1 MQIRFA
7 EKKDAAAILKH
18 CRQAFGESDFL
29 LTEPEEFTMTI
40 QEEEIWIEKSLQSG
54 DLILIA
60 EIDQEVVGMLNF
72 RRSKSKKVNHL
83 GYFGISIQKRHCN
96 QGLGSKMM
104 KLFLQWA
111 EGEPGLEKICLEVF
125 AFNERAIRLYKRFGF
140 EEEGRKIKHIKRKDG
155 TYADELL
162 MYRFVK

>member
-29 LTEPEEFTMTI
+29 LTEPEEFTMTLK
-40 QEEEIWIEKSLQSG
+40 EEEIWIERSLQSG

-60 EIDQEVVGMLNF
+60 EINQEVVGMLNL

-83 GYFGISIQKRHCN
+83 GYFGISIQEEHCN

-104 KLFLQWA
+104 KQFLQWA
-111 EGEPGLEKICLEVF
+111 KGEPGLEKICLEVF
-125 AFNERAIRLYKRFGF
+125 AYNERAIHMYKRFGF
-140 EEEGRKIKHIKRKDG
+140 REEGRKIKHIKRKDG